1 MTLATIARTAFFAL
15 IVRPVLLLAIG
26 LNVRHHERLPKT
38 GPAIL
43 AANHNSHFDTL
54 ALMALFPLAVLVN
67 VRAVAAADHFGK
79 ANLTGWI
86 ARNLIG
92 ILPIERQKASRHA
105 DPLAG
110 TVDALDEGRILI
122 LYPEGSRGDPEQRQA
137 FKKGIARLAERC
149 PYVPIIPVFLQGFGK
164 VLPRGA
170 LLPVPFYCEV
180 VIGGPLA
187 GSANRQ
193 ETMDLLENAVSTLAE
208 TVPGASAGTR
218 NPPSGAKSQPTT
230 G

>member
-1 MTLATIARTAFFAL
+1 MARIQAMTFSAIARAAFFAL
-15 IVRPVLLLAIG
+15 IVRPVLLVAIG
-26 LNVRHHERLPKT
+26 LNVRHRERLPKT

-54 ALMALFPLAVLVN
+54 ALMALFPLAVLPD

-79 ANLTGWI
+79 ADLTGWI

-92 ILPIERQKASRHA
+92 ILPIERRDVSRHA

-110 TVDALDEGRILI
+110 IIEALDEGRILI
-122 LYPEGSRGDPEQRQA
+122 LFPEGSRGDPEKRQD

-149 PYVPIIPVFLQGFGK
+149 PDVPIIPVFLQGFGK

-170 LLPVPFYCEV
+170 FLPVPFYCDV
-180 VIGGPLA
+180 VIGEPLA
-187 GSANRQ
+187 GAKNRK
-193 ETMDLLENAVSTLAE
+193 ETMVSLEAAVSALAE
-208 TVPGASAGTR
+208 TVPGADG
-218 NPPSGAKSQPTT
+218 GE
-230 G
+230 

>member
-1 MTLATIARTAFFAL
+1 MSWRSTESGSLVRAAFFAL

-26 LNVRHHERLPKT
+26 LNVRHRERLPKT

-54 ALMALFPLAVLVN
+54 ALMALFPLAVLTN

-79 ANLTGWI
+79 ANWTGRI

-92 ILPIERQKASRHA
+92 ILPIERQDVSRHA

-110 TVDALDEGRILI
+110 IVEALDEGRILI
-122 LYPEGSRGDPEQRQA
+122 LYPEGSRGDPERRQA
-137 FKKGIARLAERC
+137 YKKGIARLAERC

-170 LLPVPFYCEV
+170 FLPVPFYCDV
-180 VIGGPLA
+180 VIGKPMA
-187 GSANRQ
+187 GAKSRK
-193 ETMDLLENAVSTLAE
+193 ETMVSLEEAVSALAE
-208 TVPGASAGTR
+208 TVPGAG
-218 NPPSGAKSQPTT
+218 G

>member
-1 MTLATIARTAFFAL
+1 MTLQMIARAAFFAL

-26 LNVRHHERLPKT
+26 LNVRHREQLPKT

-54 ALMALFPLAVLVN
+54 ALMALFPLAVLSN

-110 TVDALDEGRILI
+110 TIDALDEGRILI

-149 PYVPIIPVFLQGFGK
+149 PHVPIIPVFLQGFGK

-170 LLPVPFYCEV
+170 FLPVPFYCDV
-180 VIGGPLA
+180 VIGKPLA
-187 GSANRQ
+187 AATNRNA
-193 ETMDLLENAVSTLAE
+193 TMDLLEKTVSALAE
-208 TVPGASAGTR
+208 TVPGAGAG
-218 NPPSGAKSQPTT
+218 G
-230 G
+230 

>member
-1 MTLATIARTAFFAL
+1 MTLSMIARAAFFAL

-26 LNVRHHERLPKT
+26 LNVRHREQLPKT

-54 ALMALFPLAVLVN
+54 ALMALFPLAVLSN

-110 TVDALDEGRILI
+110 TIDALDEGRILI
-122 LYPEGSRGDPEQRQA
+122 LYPEGSRGDPEHRQVY
-137 FKKGIARLAERC
+137 KKGIARLAERC
-149 PYVPIIPVFLQGFGK
+149 PHVPIIPVFLQGFGK

-170 LLPVPFYCEV
+170 LLPVPFYCDV
-180 VIGGPLA
+180 VIGEPLA
-187 GSANRQ
+187 AATNRNA
-193 ETMDLLENAVSTLAE
+193 TMDLLEKTVAALAE
-208 TVPGASAGTR
+208 TVPGAGAGE
-218 NPPSGAKSQPTT
+218 
-230 G
+230 

>member
-1 MTLATIARTAFFAL
+1 
-15 IVRPVLLLAIG
+15 
-26 LNVRHHERLPKT
+26 LPKS

-54 ALMALFPLAVLVN
+54 ALMALFPLAVLTN
-67 VRAVAAADHFGK
+67 VRAVAAVDHFGK
-79 ANLTGWI
+79 ADVTGWI

-122 LYPEGSRGDPEQRQA
+122 LYPEGSRSDPEQRQA

-149 PYVPIIPVFLQGFGK
+149 QHVPIIPVFLQGFGK

-170 LLPVPFYCEV
+170 LLPVPFYCDV
-180 VIGGPLA
+180 AIGGALPTA
-187 GSANRQ
+187 KSRK
-193 ETMDLLENAVSTLAE
+193 ETMDLLEKAVSSLAE
-208 TVPGASAGTR
+208 TVPGASG
-218 NPPSGAKSQPTT
+218 SWD
-230 G
+230 

>member
-1 MTLATIARTAFFAL
+1 MTCQTIARAAFFAL

-26 LNVRHHERLPKT
+26 LNVRHRERLPQT

-54 ALMALFPLAVLVN
+54 ALMALFPLAVLWN

-110 TVDALDEGRILI
+110 TIDALDEGRILI

-137 FKKGIARLAERC
+137 FKKGIARLAERR
-149 PYVPIIPVFLQGFGK
+149 PHVPIIPVFLQGLGK

-170 LLPVPFYCEV
+170 LLPVPFYCDV
-180 VIGGPLA
+180 VIGEKLA
-187 GSANRQ
+187 GADSRQ
-193 ETMDLLENAVSTLAE
+193 ETMGLLEKALSAMAE
-208 TVPGASAGTR
+208 TVPGAGG
-218 NPPSGAKSQPTT
+218 GADVSFRRI
-230 G
+230 